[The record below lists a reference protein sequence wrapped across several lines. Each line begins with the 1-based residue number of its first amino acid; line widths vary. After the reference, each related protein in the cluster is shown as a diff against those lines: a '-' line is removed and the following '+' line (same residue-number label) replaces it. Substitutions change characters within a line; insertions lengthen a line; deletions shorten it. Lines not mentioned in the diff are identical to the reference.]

1 MHAKGLGIAMLALVL
16 CATVSQ
22 NMAAQQM
29 EPGLVTAMDRIGG
42 TLLGTSSFDA
52 VLTNSSDSVQP
63 QRLRIDL
70 SLAQGSPVE
79 IVLIGGPGDTNP
91 TDPVR
96 AFFRMTVGGT
106 EGLKFEYDP
115 TAGEIIPC
123 IEPPADLSAIPLAPA
138 DSGNPTASLR
148 AGLVNALGEVGKNLL
163 GLGRFDATIAE
174 STDRVQP
181 QRLRLFVDWTS
192 PMDILIIGGPGDND
206 PSVPVRPIFRM
217 VLGGAEEAE
226 LQVDENLPR
235 LIEIVEAD
243 LSSLVPPGAV
253 R

>member
-1 MHAKGLGIAMLALVL
+1 MRIKEAGIATLALVL
-16 CATVSQ
+16 CATISQ
-22 NMAAQQM
+22 NMAAQQI

-42 TLLGTSSFDA
+42 ALLGTSSFDA
-52 VLTNSSDSVQP
+52 VLTNPTDPVQP

-79 IVLIGGPGDTNP
+79 IVLVGASGE
-91 TDPVR
+91 R

-115 TAGEIIPC
+115 TSGEIIPC
-123 IEPPADLSAIPLAPA
+123 IEPPVDLSAITLAPA
-138 DSGNPTASLR
+138 DSGNPTPGLR

-163 GLGRFDATIAE
+163 GLARFDAMIAD
-174 STDRVQP
+174 SPDRLQA

-192 PMDILIIGGPGDND
+192 PMDILIIGGPE
-206 PSVPVRPIFRM
+206 PVRPIFRM
-217 VLGGAEEAE
+217 VLGEEEEVE
-226 LQVDENLPR
+226 LYPDHDLAGHLVNIQ
-235 LIEIVEAD
+235 EAD
-243 LSSLVPPGAV
+243 LSALVQPGAV

>member
-1 MHAKGLGIAMLALVL
+1 MHAKGIGIAMSALVL
-16 CATVSQ
+16 CAT

-29 EPGLVTAMDRIGG
+29 ELGLVTAMDRIGG
-42 TLLGTSSFDA
+42 ALLGTSSFDA
-52 VLTNSSDSVQP
+52 VLLNPTDPIQP

-79 IVLIGGPGDTNP
+79 IVLVGGLADTH
-91 TDPVR
+91 

-138 DSGNPTASLR
+138 DSGNPTPGLR
-148 AGLVNALGEVGKNLL
+148 AGLVSALGEVGKNLL
-163 GLGRFDATIAE
+163 GLSRFDATIAE

-181 QRLRLFVDWTS
+181 QRLRLFVDWKS
-192 PMDILIIGGPGDND
+192 PVDILIVGGPE
-206 PSVPVRPIFRM
+206 PARPVFQM
-217 VLGGAEEAE
+217 VLGGEEEVE
-226 LQVDENLPR
+226 LTLDENLPR
-235 LIEIVEAD
+235 LIQILEAD